1 AARSC
6 DCDQTAENLCEYLCE
21 LTLQESAFIKY
32 RPSEIAASSLRLA
45 LHTLCH
51 PVWSTQLEAVS
62 GYSVHELDGCTSELL
77 AVFRRAASNSLQAV
91 REKYS
96 HAKFLCVS
104 TLSPPELFL

>member
-1 AARSC
+1 M
-6 DCDQTAENLCEYLCE
+6 
-21 LTLQESAFIKY
+21 
-32 RPSEIAASSLRLA
+32 
-45 LHTLCH
+45 
-51 PVWSTQLEAVS
+51 
-62 GYSVHELDGCTSELL
+62 HELDGCTSELL